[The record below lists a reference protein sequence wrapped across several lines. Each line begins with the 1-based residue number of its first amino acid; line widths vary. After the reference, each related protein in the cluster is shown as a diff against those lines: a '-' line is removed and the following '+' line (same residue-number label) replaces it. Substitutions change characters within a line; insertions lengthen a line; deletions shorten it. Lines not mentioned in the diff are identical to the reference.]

1 MMRRL
6 RVSAIAALSLFVSAA
21 TTDVRAASAETPF
34 GTCAYWRQESTRP
47 SGDLYRIGF
56 AHGLALGV
64 PSNVLWLGGGQPIPQ
79 IRILVDRFYSPGLYQ
94 VLRRPAVL
102 MEAFDTKCSD
112 YRNTSLNLPDLALV
126 VILDIGGIDS
136 GRSEKA
142 LQLLRS
148 GTERVDV
155 LLELAK

>member
-1 MMRRL
+1 MVRL
-6 RVSAIAALSLFVSAA
+6 RRASAIAALCVLASAA
-21 TTDVRAASAETPF
+21 TTERRAVSAETPF

-47 SGDLYRIGF
+47 YSDLYRIGF
-56 AHGLALGV
+56 AHGLALGA
-64 PSNVLWLGGGQPIPQ
+64 PSNILWLGGGQPIPQ
-79 IRILVDRFYSPGLYQ
+79 LRALVDRFYSPGLYQ

-102 MEAFDTKCSD
+102 IEAFDTKCLD
-112 YRNTSLNLPDLALV
+112 YRNTSLHLSDLTLV
-126 VILDIGGIDS
+126 IILDIGGIDS

-148 GTERVDV
+148 RSERADV